1 MAISSVVIIGSGN
14 VAEGFARA
22 LHQRGVELRQ
32 IFARNVER
40 GCAVARIAECEWSDD
55 PTRLAVADLYL
66 VAVSDSAITPLL
78 ASLPIPESAVVA
90 HTAGSQPL
98 VAIPARFENRAV
110 LYPLQ
115 TFTAGR
121 EVDFSEIPLF
131 VEAANEELL
140 AEIKAVAAKLSC
152 TVIEADSNM
161 RSQAHLAGVVVCNF
175 VNHLYATGAAIV
187 QGAGLDFAT
196 LSPLIAET
204 ARKAVESGNP
214 SAVQTGPAKRNDMVT
229 IERHLGML
237 ADRPELQ
244 EIYKKLSQNIWKETS
259 KRD

>member
-1 MAISSVVIIGSGN
+1 MKSVVIIGSGN

-22 LHQRGVELRQ
+22 LHQRGVEVRQ
-32 IFARNVER
+32 IFARNPER
-40 GCAVARIAECEWSDD
+40 GRKVARIAACEWSNE
-55 PTRLAVADLYL
+55 PSCIAKADLYL

-78 ASLPIPESAVVA
+78 SSLPLPEEAVVA

-98 VAIPARFENRAV
+98 DAIPSRFANRAV

-131 VEAANEELL
+131 VEAANEALL
-140 AEIKAVAAKLSC
+140 ADVNSFAKQLSG
-152 TVIEADSNM
+152 TVIESDSQI

-175 VNHLYATGAAIV
+175 VNHLYAVGDDIM
-187 QGAGLDFAT
+187 QGAGLPFST
-196 LSPLIAET
+196 LAPLIAET
-204 ARKAVESGNP
+204 ARKAIESGDP